1 MKRSNTRK
9 SLIRMTAL
17 LCASSVVFGG
27 CGLFSGEE
35 EKHSISIVRE
45 NMADDYNVVSCEK
58 RDVVLTS
65 TVSCSYT
72 QLMEENL
79 AFPVGDKTV
88 AFVYVNEG
96 DEVKEGDLLAKLD
109 VEQLEKD
116 NISMQEEIDRN
127 EFLIKQT
134 DEMIEFY
141 ENKINSSALSLSS
154 KESYLTKLQK
164 LREKRRNYNDQNEFD
179 RIKISANEQ
188 QISAGSLY
196 AGIDGNISFIKNNL
210 QGSNANAQEK
220 VITILNASVCGFQT
234 NDRNAVDYI
243 KVGDRVSVDISTT
256 ETSYDATVTLVDK
269 DAFKIVYE
277 LDQPDYS
284 IQMGTRGKVT
294 VVRGEAKSVWAL
306 PKSCVFQT
314 DDFAYVYILNDDGV
328 REMREITVG
337 LIGDDYVEITGG
349 LSENDTVI
357 LRQS

>member
-1 MKRSNTRK
+1 MKNSHTGKN
-9 SLIRMTAL
+9 LIKMTAV
-17 LCASSVVFGG
+17 LCASSMVLGG

-35 EKHSISIVRE
+35 EKPSVSIVRE
-45 NMADDYNVVSCEK
+45 SMADDYNVVNCER

-88 AFVYVNEG
+88 AYVYVNEG

-116 NISMQEEIDRN
+116 NISMQEEIDKN

-134 DEMIEFY
+134 DEMIDFY
-141 ENKINSSALSLSS
+141 EKKINSASLSLSS
-154 KESYLTKLQK
+154 KESYLSKLQK
-164 LREKRRNYNDQNEFD
+164 LREKKRNYTDQNEFD
-179 RIKISANEQ
+179 RIKMSANEQ
-188 QISAGSLY
+188 QIAAGSLY
-196 AGIDGNISFIKNNL
+196 AGMDGNISFIKNNL

-243 KVGDRVSVDISTT
+243 HVGDRVSVDISTT
-256 ETSYDATVTLVDK
+256 ETSYDATVTVVDK
-269 DAFKIVYE
+269 DAYKIVYE

-294 VVRGEAKSVWAL
+294 VVRGEAKNVMAL
-306 PKSCVFQT
+306 PVSCVFRT

-328 REMREITVG
+328 REMRKVTIG

-349 LSENDTVI
+349 ISETDTVI

>member
-1 MKRSNTRK
+1 MKNSHTGKN
-9 SLIRMTAL
+9 LIKMTAV
-17 LCASSVVFGG
+17 LCASSMVLGG

-35 EKHSISIVRE
+35 EKPSVSIVRE
-45 NMADDYNVVSCEK
+45 SMADDYNVVNCER

-88 AFVYVNEG
+88 AYVYVNEG

-116 NISMQEEIDRN
+116 NISMQEEIDKN

-134 DEMIEFY
+134 DEMIDFY
-141 ENKINSSALSLSS
+141 EKKINSASLSLSS
-154 KESYLTKLQK
+154 KESYLSKLQK
-164 LREKRRNYNDQNEFD
+164 LREKKRNYTDQNEFD
-179 RIKISANEQ
+179 RIKMSANEQ
-188 QISAGSLY
+188 QIAAGSLY
-196 AGIDGNISFIKNNL
+196 AGMDGNISFIKNNL

-243 KVGDRVSVDISTT
+243 HVGDRVSVDISTT
-256 ETSYDATVTLVDK
+256 ETSYDATVTVVDK
-269 DAFKIVYE
+269 DAYKIVYE

-294 VVRGEAKSVWAL
+294 VVRGEAKNVLSL
-306 PKSCVFQT
+306 PVSCVFMT

-328 REMREITVG
+328 REMRKITIG

-349 LSENDTVI
+349 ISETDTVI

>member
-1 MKRSNTRK
+1 MKKSNNRK
-9 SLIRMTAL
+9 RLIKMTAL
-17 LCASSVVFGG
+17 LCASSVFFNG
-27 CGLFSGEE
+27 CGLFPGEE
-35 EKHSISIVRE
+35 EEHSIAIVRE
-45 NMADDYNVVSCEK
+45 SMADDYNVVNCEK
-58 RDVVLTS
+58 RDVILTS

-79 AFPVGDKTV
+79 SFPVGDKRV

-96 DEVKEGDLLAKLD
+96 DEVKAGDLLAKLD
-109 VEQLEKD
+109 VEQLETD
-116 NISMQEEIDRN
+116 NVSMQEEIEKN

-141 ENKINSSALSLSS
+141 EGRITSAALSLAA

-164 LREKRRNYNDQNEFD
+164 LREKRRNYNDDNEFD

-188 QISAGSLY
+188 QITAGSLY

-210 QGSNANAQEK
+210 AGSNANAQEK

-234 NDRNAVDYI
+234 NDRYAVDYI
-243 KVGDRVSVDISTT
+243 NVGDRVSVDVNSSDI
-256 ETSYDATVTLVDK
+256 SYDATVTSVDK
-269 DAFKIVYE
+269 DAYKIVYE

-294 VVRGEAKSVWAL
+294 VVRGEAKNVWAL

-314 DDFAYVYILNDDGV
+314 DEFAYVYILNDDGV
-328 REMREITVG
+328 REMRKITVG

-349 LSENDTVI
+349 ISEKETVI

>member
-1 MKRSNTRK
+1 MKK
-9 SLIRMTAL
+9 SHTGKNLIKMTAV
-17 LCASSVVFGG
+17 LCASSMVLGG

-35 EKHSISIVRE
+35 EKPGISIVRE
-45 NMADDYNVVSCEK
+45 SMADDYNMVNCER

-88 AFVYVNEG
+88 AYVYVNEG

-109 VEQLEKD
+109 VEQLERD
-116 NISMQEEIDRN
+116 NVSMQEEIEKN
-127 EFLIKQT
+127 EFLIKQA

-141 ENKINSSALSLSS
+141 EKKVNSASLSLSS
-154 KESYLTKLQK
+154 KESYLSKLQK
-164 LREKRRNYNDQNEFD
+164 LREKKRDYNDQNEFD

-188 QISAGSLY
+188 QIAAGSLY
-196 AGIDGNISFIKNNL
+196 AGMDGNISFIKNNL

-243 KVGDRVSVDISTT
+243 HVGDRVSVDISTT
-256 ETSYDATVTLVDK
+256 DTSYDATVTLVDK
-269 DAFKIVYE
+269 DAYKIVYE

-294 VVRGEAKSVWAL
+294 VVRGEAKNVLAL
-306 PKSCVFQT
+306 PVSCVFTT
-314 DDFAYVYILNDDGV
+314 DDFAFVYILNDDGV
-328 REMREITVG
+328 REMRKITIG
-337 LIGDDYVEITGG
+337 LVGDDYVEITGG
-349 LSENDTVI
+349 ISETDNVI

>member
-1 MKRSNTRK
+1 MKNSHTGKN
-9 SLIRMTAL
+9 LIKMTAV
-17 LCASSVVFGG
+17 LCASSMVLGG

-35 EKHSISIVRE
+35 EKPSVSIVRE
-45 NMADDYNVVSCEK
+45 SMADDYNVVNCER

-88 AFVYVNEG
+88 AYVYVNEG

-116 NISMQEEIDRN
+116 NISMQEEIEKN

-134 DEMIEFY
+134 DEMIDFY
-141 ENKINSSALSLSS
+141 EKKINSASLSLSS
-154 KESYLTKLQK
+154 KESYLSKLQK
-164 LREKRRNYNDQNEFD
+164 LREKKRNYTDQNEFD
-179 RIKISANEQ
+179 QIKISANEQ
-188 QISAGSLY
+188 QIAAGSLY
-196 AGIDGNISFIKNNL
+196 AGMDGNISFIKNNL

-243 KVGDRVSVDISTT
+243 HVGDRVSVDISTT
-256 ETSYDATVTLVDK
+256 DTSYDATVTVVDK
-269 DAFKIVYE
+269 DAYKIVYE

-294 VVRGEAKSVWAL
+294 VVRGEAKNVMAL
-306 PKSCVFQT
+306 PVSCVFRT
-314 DDFAYVYILNDDGV
+314 DDFAYVYILNNDGV
-328 REMREITVG
+328 REMRKVTIG

-349 LSENDTVI
+349 ISETDTVI

>member
-1 MKRSNTRK
+1 MKKSNTRK

-17 LCASSVVFGG
+17 LCASSVIFGG

-35 EKHSISIVRE
+35 EKHSISIVKE
-45 NMADDYNVVSCEK
+45 NMADDYNVVNCEK

-88 AFVYVNEG
+88 AFVYVSEG
-96 DEVKEGDLLAKLD
+96 DEVKAGDLLAKLD

-116 NISMQEEIDRN
+116 NISMQE
-127 EFLIKQT
+127 QT

-141 ENKINSSALSLSS
+141 ENKINSSNLSLSS
-154 KESYLTKLQK
+154 KESYLSKLQK

-188 QISAGSLY
+188 QITAGSLY

-234 NDRNAVDYI
+234 NDRNAVEYI
-243 KVGDRVSVDISTT
+243 HVGDRVSVDISNA
-256 ETSYDATVTLVDK
+256 ETSYDATVTVVDK
-269 DAFKIVYE
+269 DAMKIVYE

-294 VVRGEAKSVWAL
+294 VVRGEAKNVWAL
-306 PKSCVFQT
+306 PKSCVYQT
-314 DDFAYVYILNDDGV
+314 DDFAYVYILNADGV
-328 REMREITVG
+328 REMRKITIG
-337 LIGDDYVEITGG
+337 LTGDDYVEITGG